1 MAEDFFRDLGKSL
14 TKVTRS
20 AVTRTGTLV
29 ETTKLNTRISAEQKE
44 IDRLYLQIG
53 ELVFRAREDGV
64 SPDEAELE
72 NLTGEI
78 RERRDVI
85 WELKENLASAKGMK
99 LCTKCRE
106 LMDAGAAFCP
116 KCGEP
121 APAEE
126 KNGSDADFTEVSEEE

>member
-1 MAEDFFRDLGKSL
+1 MAEDFFSDLGKSL

-29 ETTKLNTRISAEQKE
+29 ETTKLNARITSEQKE

-53 ELVFRAREDGV
+53 ELVFRAREDGT

-72 NLTGEI
+72 GLAGEI

-85 WELKENLASAKGMK
+85 WELKENLAEAKGMK

-106 LMDAGAAFCP
+106 LMDAQAAFCP

-121 APAEE
+121 APAEVKE
-126 KNGSDADFTEVSEEE
+126 ETPEDFTEVSE

>member
-1 MAEDFFRDLGKSL
+1 MAEDFFSDLGKSL

-44 IDRLYLQIG
+44 SDRLYLQIG

-78 RERRDVI
+78 R
-85 WELKENLASAKGMK
+85 
-99 LCTKCRE
+99 
-106 LMDAGAAFCP
+106 
-116 KCGEP
+116 
-121 APAEE
+121 
-126 KNGSDADFTEVSEEE
+126 